1 MLTVDISDL
10 EPDFK
15 DGLVTF
21 VESKLA
27 VKSSR
32 DGDSVTFE
40 DKTDKTHVSSPEI
53 KTYLKRYIH
62 SNKLK
67 KKYRLLSEEGSLK
80 FVKIKIQEEEE
91 EEE

>member
-10 EPDFK
+10 EPDSK
-15 DGLVTF
+15 DALVTF

-40 DKTDKTHVSSPEI
+40 DETDKTHVSSPEI

>member
-1 MLTVDISDL
+1 MLTVDISEL
-10 EPDFK
+10 EPDSK
-15 DGLVTF
+15 DALVIF

-62 SNKLK
+62 ANKLK

>member
-1 MLTVDISDL
+1 MTTVDISNL
-10 EPDFK
+10 ETDSK
-15 DGLVTF
+15 DELVKF

-53 KTYLKRYIH
+53 RTYLKRYIH
-62 SNKLK
+62 SNKMK
-67 KKYRLLSEEGSLK
+67 KKYRLLSEEGSLT
-80 FVKIKIQEEEE
+80 FVKVKAEEDDEEEE
-91 EEE
+91 